1 MGIDRSILI
10 EDTAVSMRGVLAKA
24 DVTGDVEGR
33 VQLLELF
40 YGEDYGTLLVICGG
54 SEWVLRNGKGSMRA
68 KLGMKCGSKLT
79 LTQLSGTPNKITLF
93 SPLLTRGPMNSSSLF
108 TPHLR

>member
-1 MGIDRSILI
+1 
-10 EDTAVSMRGVLAKA
+10 VSVRGVLAKA

-40 YGEDYGTLLVICGG
+40 YGEDYGTILIIRRG
-54 SEWVLRNGKGSMRA
+54 SAWVLRNSNGTMRA
-68 KLGMKCGSKLT
+68 KLDMECKSKPT
-79 LTQLSGTPNKITLF
+79 LTQLNGTPNNITLF
-93 SPLLTRGPMNSSSLF
+93 SPLLTKGPMNSSSLF